1 MLCAVDPV
9 THQGGMP
16 RDLRGGQVKVPGVIR
31 LPCGAG
37 QGAGPHHAQRLYSW
51 FVHAPDIKVALKYP
65 KI

>member
-1 MLCAVDPV
+1 MRRGPGDPS
-9 THQGGMP
+9 GG
-16 RDLRGGQVKVPGVIR
+16 DAKGSKGGEIKVPGVIR

-37 QGAGPHHAQRLYSW
+37 QGTGPHHAQCLYSW

>member
-1 MLCAVDPV
+1 MPCAVDPV
-9 THQGGMP
+9 THQGGMR
-16 RDLRGGQVKVPGVIR
+16 RDLRGGEIKVPGVIR

-37 QGAGPHHAQRLYSW
+37 QGTGPHHAQCLYSW